1 MVIIK
6 FYASHVKELSG
17 FWNSLHV
24 CCFAVAE
31 NQRAEKE
38 PGELTDSTPVL
49 PRTYGS
55 LLGSNTAPKMEW
67 PELVG
72 LTREEAEKKVKED
85 MPRVQIQ
92 VVEAN
97 PFVTMDFNQGRIR
110 LYLDSSGK
118 VQRPPR
124 IG

>member
-1 MVIIK
+1 M
-6 FYASHVKELSG
+6 FTFTLAG
-17 FWNSLHV
+17 
-24 CCFAVAE
+24 
-31 NQRAEKE
+31 
-38 PGELTDSTPVL
+38 
-49 PRTYGS
+49 TYGS

-72 LTREEAEKKVKED
+72 LTPEEAERKIKED

-97 PFVTMDFNQGRIR
+97 SFVTMDFNQGRVR
-110 LYLDSSGK
+110 LYLDPSGK

>member
-1 MVIIK
+1 M
-6 FYASHVKELSG
+6 
-17 FWNSLHV
+17 
-24 CCFAVAE
+24 AE
-31 NQRAEKE
+31 NQRTESSEKE
-38 PGELTDSTPVL
+38 PGELTDSTPGL

-72 LTREEAEKKVKED
+72 LIPEEAERKIKED

-97 PFVTMDFNQGRIR
+97 SFVTMDFNQGRVR
-110 LYLDSSGK
+110 LYVDPSGK

>member
-1 MVIIK
+1 M
-6 FYASHVKELSG
+6 
-17 FWNSLHV
+17 
-24 CCFAVAE
+24 AE
-31 NQRAEKE
+31 NQRIEPSQE
-38 PGELTDSTPVL
+38 QPGELSDSTPAL

-72 LTREEAEKKVKED
+72 LTPEEAEKKIKEEK
-85 MPRVQIQ
+85 PRVQIQ
-92 VVEAN
+92 VVAAN
-97 PFVTMDFNQGRIR
+97 SFVTMDFNQGRVR
-110 LYLDSSGK
+110 LYLDPSGK

>member
-1 MVIIK
+1 M
-6 FYASHVKELSG
+6 
-17 FWNSLHV
+17 
-24 CCFAVAE
+24 AE
-31 NQRAEKE
+31 NQQSEPSEKQ

-49 PRTYGS
+49 PIPYRS
-55 LLGSNTAPKMEW
+55 LLGSNSAPKMEW

-72 LTREEAEKKVKED
+72 LTPEEAEKKIKED

-92 VVEAN
+92 VVQAN
-97 PFVTMDFNQGRIR
+97 SFVTMEFNQGRVR
-110 LYLDSSGK
+110 LYLDPSGK

>member
-1 MVIIK
+1 M
-6 FYASHVKELSG
+6 
-17 FWNSLHV
+17 
-24 CCFAVAE
+24 AE
-31 NQRAEKE
+31 NQLTEKE
-38 PGELTDSTPVL
+38 PGELTDSTPIL
-49 PRTYGS
+49 PRTYGR

-72 LTREEAEKKVKED
+72 LTPEEAEKKIKED

-97 PFVTMDFNQGRIR
+97 SFVTMDFNQGRVR
-110 LYLDSSGK
+110 LYLDPSGK
-118 VQRPPR
+118 VQRPPK